1 MAKLSLRLDDAIRD
15 LQDHLE
21 TADHGAQQDIRQSI
35 EAVVEARHVLR
46 DLESA
51 SSALA
56 NLAFIAGVK

>member
-15 LQDHLE
+15 LQDHADA
-21 TADHGAQQDIRQSI
+21 ADHGHQQDIRQSI

-51 SSALA
+51 SSVLA
-56 NLAFIAGVK
+56 NLAFIAGIQ